1 MAITD
6 ELPARPRGASVR
18 IDAQT
23 TLSLTLVMA
32 LVGALVVGAMQY
44 GRQSERLDSME
55 RQITRLTEKFEAL
68 TTEIAKLNHPQTPR

>member
-1 MAITD
+1 MANSD
-6 ELPARPRGASVR
+6 EHPARLRGPVR

-44 GRQSERLDSME
+44 GRQSERLDSVE
-55 RQITRLTEKFEAL
+55 RELAKVT
-68 TTEIAKLNHPQTPR
+68 AKLEKLTDAIDALKTLPDRR